1 MFHRARC
8 CAVAVWS
15 QSGFPLPFFS
25 LACFTAHMN
34 DNIWDKLTR
43 VVLVLLLAAAVLG
56 MALWYRP
63 VVEANE
69 RMRQDKLELDTKIA
83 KETEVAKKLD
93 AQLRALK
100 DPKTIERLARERLS
114 YAKPGENVIHFDPPV
129 TNAATR

>member
-1 MFHRARC
+1 
-8 CAVAVWS
+8 
-15 QSGFPLPFFS
+15 
-25 LACFTAHMN
+25 MN

-56 MALWYRP
+56 LALWYRP

-83 KETEVAKKLD
+83 KETENARKLD
-93 AQLRALK
+93 SQLRALK

-114 YAKPGENVIHFDPPV
+114 YARPGENVVHFDPPA
-129 TNAATR
+129 TNTAAR

>member
-1 MFHRARC
+1 
-8 CAVAVWS
+8 
-15 QSGFPLPFFS
+15 
-25 LACFTAHMN
+25 MN

-83 KETEVAKKLD
+83 KETEIAKKLD
-93 AQLRALK
+93 SQLRALN
-100 DPKTIERLARERLS
+100 DPKTIERLARERLN
-114 YAKPGENVIHFDPPV
+114 YGKPGEYVVHFDPPA
-129 TNAATR
+129 TNSTVR

>member
-1 MFHRARC
+1 MK
-8 CAVAVWS
+8 
-15 QSGFPLPFFS
+15 
-25 LACFTAHMN
+25 

-63 VVEANE
+63 VVAANE
-69 RMRQDKLELDTKIA
+69 RMRQEKLELDSKIV

-93 AQLRALK
+93 SQLRALK

-114 YAKPGENVIHFDPPV
+114 YAKPGENVVHFDPPA
-129 TNAATR
+129 TNSGTR

>member
-1 MFHRARC
+1 MK
-8 CAVAVWS
+8 
-15 QSGFPLPFFS
+15 
-25 LACFTAHMN
+25 

-69 RMRQDKLELDTKIA
+69 RMRQDKLELDSKIQ
-83 KETEVAKKLD
+83 KETESAKKLD
-93 AQLRALK
+93 SQLRSLK

-114 YAKPGENVIHFDPPV
+114 YAKPGENVVHFDPPA
-129 TNAATR
+129 TNSSVR